1 MLSLTLLSLLGTSL
15 NAGVHALPTFSN
27 FTTRQSGESHQVTLV
42 NNCGSGEAVFVHEGN
57 PTASGSQTVSGELKG
72 GLAWMSGMTGTDC
85 ADNGLNCGL
94 VEFTLVNSQGGMQN
108 SADYSLL
115 DGIDDELG
123 TSLGNHK
130 YQYSMDFAFT
140 GACTNA
146 PGACTGDS
154 ASECPGAYLDSAT
167 EGGANTQCLADNVG
181 ITITFC
187 SAGAAP
193 AGSNAASSDSVPAG
207 TGIASAATSPAA
219 VASSPASVPASVPA
233 GTGAPSNSVPASVPA
248 KTGIPTSPAVVSA
261 ATTSPLA
268 TGIDSVPANGAGSV
282 AEGEPSIAT
291 APVSSAPAAVT
302 SASSKPAW
310 GGGRGH

>member
-1 MLSLTLLSLLGTSL
+1 MLALALLSLLGTSL

-85 ADNGLNCGL
+85 ADNGLNCGM

-115 DGIDDELG
+115 DGTDDELG

-154 ASECPGAYLDSAT
+154 ASECPEGFLDSAT
-167 EGGANTQCLADNVG
+167 EGGAPTQCLADNVG

-193 AGSNAASSDSVPAG
+193 AGSNAASSDSVPIG
-207 TGIASAATSPAA
+207 TGISSAATSPAA
-219 VASSPASVPASVPA
+219 EPSSPASVPASVPA
-233 GTGAPSNSVPASVPA
+233 GTGTGAPVDSVSTSIPAD
-248 KTGIPTSPAVVSA
+248 TGA

-268 TGIDSVPANGAGSV
+268 TGVNTVPANGAGSV
-282 AEGEPSIAT
+282 AEGEPSIAP

-310 GGGRGH
+310 GGGRGHWTRAVY